1 MTLEIKHSPKER
13 TRSATPRRKRWA
25 CARQTKSRIAE
36 IRRLDKRRNWA
47 SLKNSSWDR
56 CYASARLAARR
67 KTQAWKWRFSKSL
80 EWATNTG
87 IRATLATKQLS
98 ERIRHLWLC
107 CTNVGGVSY
116 TVSGI
121 TKWLQTHDF
130 GYQQPKGTPAKADL
144 SQQEGFIEA
153 YWQLVAD
160 PRANAPILFID
171 AVHPTMAT
179 KISDGW
185 IKKGVNKSIATTA
198 SKTRVNIIG
207 PIELKTMTV
216 TSAFV
221 ETVNADSLK
230 SFFETLRQSY
240 PKAEKL
246 HIILGQSRLECIT
259 SNSTSYRYTAA
270 TLTPLS
276 DCRRG
281 WMSRCVI
288 MSSLNPLRHSLNSLP
303 FSFLSPFQKSKV
315 LLSLEWPIT
324 FKLSTRCLQV
334 DWVYNYKNRWQI
346 AFIG

>member
-1 MTLEIKHSPKER
+1 M
-13 TRSATPRRKRWA
+13 
-25 CARQTKSRIAE
+25 
-36 IRRLDKRRNWA
+36 
-47 SLKNSSWDR
+47 
-56 CYASARLAARR
+56 
-67 KTQAWKWRFSKSL
+67 
-80 EWATNTG
+80 
-87 IRATLATKQLS
+87 
-98 ERIRHLWLC
+98 
-107 CTNVGGVSY
+107 GGVSY

-130 GYQQPKGTPAKADL
+130 GYQQSKGTPAKADL

-207 PIELKTMTV
+207 AIELKTMTV

-281 WMSRCVI
+281 
-288 MSSLNPLRHSLNSLP
+288 
-303 FSFLSPFQKSKV
+303 
-315 LLSLEWPIT
+315 
-324 FKLSTRCLQV
+324 
-334 DWVYNYKNRWQI
+334 
-346 AFIG
+346 